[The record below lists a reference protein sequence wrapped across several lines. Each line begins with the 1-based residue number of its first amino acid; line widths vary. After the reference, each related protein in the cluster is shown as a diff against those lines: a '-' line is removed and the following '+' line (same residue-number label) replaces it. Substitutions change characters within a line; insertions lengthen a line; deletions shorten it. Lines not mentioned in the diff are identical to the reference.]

1 MSGGPKTE
9 ACQQFRDGT
18 PAGPALAAR
27 TFGGPDVNTIRNRTI
42 FVAVTVT
49 AGLVVALGACGSDG
63 SGTRSAGSGTD
74 GAARSTSPSASAA
87 GTAGDAGTTDPTG
100 TAGGSSARKSSSGSG
115 TKTDSGSGSKAG
127 SGSAAGGG
135 NATSDGY
142 AYKHPCAAGQLSVGV
157 TTPADA
163 SGRRVI
169 AVRNNGAN
177 ACGLSYYPQ
186 VHLDGSGGRTV
197 KPLIPGGLGGAP
209 AYPVYAGRTAYAVID
224 LDPSGA
230 TSGTVTGIDELN
242 VLADGDHMPD
252 ADTRNFPLGS
262 GALVLKPKL
271 GLYRST
277 VADAV
282 ASMKTADTP
291 A

>member
-1 MSGGPKTE
+1 MS
-9 ACQQFRDGT
+9 
-18 PAGPALAAR
+18 
-27 TFGGPDVNTIRNRTI
+27 TIRNRTI
-42 FVAVTVT
+42 FVATTVT
-49 AGLVVALGACGSDG
+49 AGLVLALGACGTGG

-74 GAARSTSPSASAA
+74 DAARSTSPSASAA
-87 GTAGDAGTTDPTG
+87 GTAGDTGTTDPTG

-127 SGSAAGGG
+127 SGSAAAGGG

-142 AYKHPCAAGQLSVGV
+142 AYKHPCAAGQLSVSV

-197 KPLIPGGLGGAP
+197 KPLVPGGLGGAP